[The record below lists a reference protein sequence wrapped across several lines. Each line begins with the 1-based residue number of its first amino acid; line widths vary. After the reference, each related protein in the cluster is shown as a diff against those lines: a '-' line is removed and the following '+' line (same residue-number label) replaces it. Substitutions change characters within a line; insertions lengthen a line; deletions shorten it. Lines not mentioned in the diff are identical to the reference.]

1 MRTTHINDGW
11 LDTDSTEAREILDFR
26 GEGFGPLLSLG
37 RFHYHSATEP
47 LPNQQH
53 ADWLVLVFAIDGAQH
68 YRLGDSQVL
77 LSAGQ
82 VMRVPP
88 GTRYGSGPWPEQ
100 RGTVAWMILNVRAV
114 LESRELGIN
123 EAVAEEMFRRL
134 IDVDGP
140 LVFSQPCLATG
151 LLTGMFSDW
160 LQRDSPLQR
169 DRLRHHLATVL
180 LGTAIALGGDD
191 EAPVCPALA
200 GTRIHE
206 VRDWLA
212 RNLRKEIRIEDLA
225 ARARLSQARF
235 FREFKAVTGV
245 TPNDYVLRLKIEEAA
260 AMLERDP
267 SLTVTQ
273 VAHNLS
279 FSSSQYFAT
288 VFRRYLGISPGDFRK
303 QLGRVTDL

>member
-11 LDTDSTEAREILDFR
+11 LDTDSTGAREILDFR

-134 IDVDGP
+134 IDADGP

-151 LLTGMFSDW
+151 LLAGVFADW
-160 LQRDSPLQR
+160 QRRDSPLQR
-169 DRLRHHLATVL
+169 DRLRHQIANVL

-191 EAPVCPALA
+191 EAAVCPASA

-206 VRDWLA
+206 VRDWLG

-260 AMLERDP
+260 AMLESDP

-273 VAHNLS
+273 VAHNLA

-288 VFRRYLGISPGDFRK
+288 VFRRYLGVSPGDFRK
-303 QLGRVTDL
+303 QVGKEGDR